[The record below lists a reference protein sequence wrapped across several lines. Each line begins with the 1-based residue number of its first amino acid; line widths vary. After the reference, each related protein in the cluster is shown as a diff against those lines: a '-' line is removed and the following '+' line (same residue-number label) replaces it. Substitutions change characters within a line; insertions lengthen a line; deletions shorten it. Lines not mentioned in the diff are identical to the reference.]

1 MKKTLFI
8 FLFSITN
15 ILAEAADTVKW
26 VAPWGN
32 DSGLGES
39 FSPYKTL
46 KKALTELDSGTI
58 MFRATDKISVY
69 REQVVI
75 DGKENITIKGYGA
88 GNLGN
93 RYIIFDGTTD
103 LSEYNWTHL
112 GNNIYKTNIDTTIW
126 QLFIEGKEMVMA
138 RWPNAQFNDK
148 SIYSWDSWAQGDESL
163 SSNGTVVVDSKYHD
177 MSKISN
183 SLDTAHAILNLG
195 SFRTWN
201 SKIDHAQGNNTFTF
215 DRYISDNQ
223 YKDKHHYFF
232 VEGDFDLLDTVNE
245 WYHNPKNGDLW
256 VMTDGTNPNDLEKSS
271 NSIVNIP
278 TSLKEAIDLSKQNN
292 PDIKIAKFDLEQS
305 EKDLS
310 IAKSDLAPTASLSL
324 ERSYA
329 EDVSSTIDER
339 EKDILKAT
347 VSWPFYS
354 GGKKFSTI
362 NKNTNLSTRK
372 RLLLDDAIRTNETN
386 VSSMWSS
393 LESSKSF
400 LASVKAQVRAAKIAN
415 DGIVAEYERGSR
427 TTLDVIQSNA
437 LLLAAQISLASSE
450 KNYLMAQYNLLK
462 AVGLLNSQ
470 YLNLK

>member
-1 MKKTLFI
+1 MKKILILICLTLFGFSKAFAVTLYDALNQTYQNNI
-8 FLFSITN
+8 QLNAERESLKASEEDVNISKSNYKPSLTLSGSKSQEDTTKLTNQSGGSAAISDVDPLTTSIKLEQTIIDFGRGLELKKSITGLDLAKAKLIKKEQEVLLSAIN
-15 ILAEAADTVKW
+15 AYSGLILAREK
-26 VAPWGN
+26 
-32 DSGLGES
+32 
-39 FSPYKTL
+39 
-46 KKALTELDSGTI
+46 LDI
-58 MFRATDKISVY
+58 NEKNLNLLNRQVENDKIRLDRGQITITDLAQSESSLAGAQAQFTQAQSDLLIAKLTY
-69 REQVVI
+69 
-75 DGKENITIKGYGA
+75 ENII
-88 GNLGN
+88 
-93 RYIIFDGTTD
+93 
-103 LSEYNWTHL
+103 
-112 GNNIYKTNIDTTIW
+112 
-126 QLFIEGKEMVMA
+126 GK
-138 RWPNAQFNDK
+138 
-148 SIYSWDSWAQGDESL
+148 I
-163 SSNGTVVVDSKYHD
+163 
-177 MSKISN
+177 
-183 SLDTAHAILNLG
+183 
-195 SFRTWN
+195 
-201 SKIDHAQGNNTFTF
+201 
-215 DRYISDNQ
+215 
-223 YKDKHHYFF
+223 
-232 VEGDFDLLDTVNE
+232 
-245 WYHNPKNGDLW
+245 
-256 VMTDGTNPNDLEKSS
+256 TNPNDLQKNS

-292 PDIKIAKFDLEQS
+292 PDIKIAKFDLEKS

-362 NKNTNLSTRK
+362 NKNSNLSTRQ

-437 LLLAAQISLASSE
+437 LLLSAQISLASSE